1 MKAYLFSRLWQS
13 ALTLILASIVIFIAV
28 RALPGDPA
36 FAMVGEEASPE
47 MLAEVR
53 AELGLDQSLPQQYLS
68 WVSQILTGDLGRST
82 RLNTPV
88 TELLSDALPVTLWLA
103 AYSLVIAVVLGITL
117 GVVAERKRG
126 TWAERV
132 ANFASLIG
140 LSVPN
145 FWLGI
150 GAIFLL
156 AAWLGL
162 FPASGYVPFS
172 TNPVQHLLHLFLPA
186 VILGTS
192 VMAAIM
198 RQTRAS
204 MLETMKSDY
213 VRTARAI
220 GLSRTRT
227 LLQFGLRNSLIVVVT
242 IVGLQLGVLI
252 SGAVVTEQIFALPGF
267 GRLLLD
273 GLFSR
278 DYPVIQATVLVVTFG
293 YILVNFGV
301 DILYSIINPRIRVG
315 GTN

>member
-1 MKAYLFSRLWQS
+1 MKRYVVSRLWQS
-13 ALTLILASIVIFIAV
+13 AVTLVLASVVIFISV

-36 FAMVGEEASPE
+36 FAIVGEDASPA

-53 AELGLDQSLPQQYLS
+53 AELGLDQSLPQQYLN
-68 WVSQILTGDLGRST
+68 WLSQIFSGDLGRST

-88 TELLSDALPVTLWLA
+88 TELIADALPVTLWLA
-103 AYSLVIAVVLGITL
+103 FYSMIVAVVVGIAL

-132 ANFASLIG
+132 ANFAALLG

-150 GAIFLL
+150 GAIFIL
-156 AAWLGL
+156 AAGLGL
-162 FPASGYVPFS
+162 FPASGYVPF
-172 TNPVQHLLHLFLPA
+172 TANPVQHLLHLFLPA

-227 LLQFGLRNSLIVVVT
+227 LLRYGLRNSLIVVVT

-278 DYPVIQATVLVVTFG
+278 DYPVIQATVLVVTFC

-301 DILYSIINPRIRVG
+301 DILYSVINPRIRVG
-315 GTN
+315 GDA

>member
-1 MKAYLFSRLWQS
+1 MKSYLLTRLWQS
-13 ALTLILASIVIFIAV
+13 VVTLILASIVIFIAV

-36 FAMVGEEASPE
+36 YAMVGEEASPE

-53 AELGLDQSLPQQYLS
+53 AELGLNQPVTQQYLN
-68 WVSQILTGDLGRST
+68 WVTQILNGDLGRST

-88 TELLSDALPVTLWLA
+88 TELLGQALPVTLWLA
-103 AYSLVIAVVLGITL
+103 FYSMVIAVVLGIAL
-117 GVVAERKRG
+117 GVLAERKRG
-126 TWAERV
+126 TWAEWL
-132 ANFASLIG
+132 ANFAALIG

-150 GAIFLL
+150 AAIFTL

-162 FPASGYVPFS
+162 FPASGYVPFT
-172 TNPVQHLLHLFLPA
+172 TNPAQHLLHLFLPA

-204 MLETMKSDY
+204 MLETMKSDF
-213 VRTARAI
+213 VRTARAM

-227 LLQFGLRNSLIVVVT
+227 LLRYGLRNSLIVVVT
-242 IVGLQLGVLI
+242 VVGLQLGVLI

-301 DILYSIINPRIRVG
+301 DVLYSVINPRIRVG
-315 GTN
+315 GNA

>member
-1 MKAYLFSRLWQS
+1 MKRYVLSRLWQS
-13 ALTLILASIVIFIAV
+13 AVTMVLASVVIFISV

-36 FAMVGEEASPE
+36 FAIVGEDASPA

-53 AELGLDQSLPQQYLS
+53 AELGLDQSLPQQYVN
-68 WVSQILTGDLGRST
+68 WVSQIFSGDLGRST

-88 TELLSDALPVTLWLA
+88 TELIADALPVTLWLA
-103 AYSLVIAVVLGITL
+103 FYSMIVAVVVGIAL

-132 ANFASLIG
+132 ANFATLLG

-150 GAIFLL
+150 GAIFIL
-156 AAWLGL
+156 AAGLGL
-162 FPASGYVPFS
+162 FPASGYVPF
-172 TNPVQHLLHLFLPA
+172 TANPFQHLLHLFLPA

-198 RQTRAS
+198 RQTQAS

-227 LLQFGLRNSLIVVVT
+227 LLHYGLRNSLIVVVT

-278 DYPVIQATVLVVTFG
+278 DYPVIQATVLVVTFC

-301 DILYSIINPRIRVG
+301 DILYSVINPRIRVG
-315 GTN
+315 GNA